1 MLLSG
6 LQVDLITNKSQTVYS
21 LTSPSDHKID
31 FSILQEVSFNNIVH
45 LKAFLC
51 IKDADVVY
59 ATKSLN
65 TFHDWFSMNFS
76 CSESPKKCMCCC
88 YL

>member
-1 MLLSG
+1 M
-6 LQVDLITNKSQTVYS
+6 
-21 LTSPSDHKID
+21 
-31 FSILQEVSFNNIVH
+31 SFNNIVH

-59 ATKSLN
+59 TTKSLN

-76 CSESPKKCMCCC
+76 CSESPKKCMCCRKKTFL
-88 YL
+88 YSMLKYFKPKKMKTKERNEINNFLM